1 MNKSALRA
9 LEVEALTFIYTPVAA
24 SRRSR
29 WSPWRASQRSI
40 TVGAAVMVVV
50 AGALGWFL
58 SR

>member
-9 LEVEALTFIYTPVAA
+9 LDVEALTFIYTPVAT
-24 SRRSR
+24 SRSR
-29 WSPWRASQRSI
+29 GSPWGASARSI